1 MRVVGWAVVLL
12 CAVCAVPTGAS
23 AHPVLAAVPI
33 GRTDLSWWRHRHEEK
48 LAELHRHKVEL
59 VFLGDSITEDWE
71 LPAFRP
77 VWEHYYGDR
86 DAINLGFKGDTT
98 ASVLWRIYHG
108 EISGIDPK
116 VVVLL
121 IGANNMGRPHW
132 GAADTVEG
140 IAAILS
146 QLRRRLPHLKLL
158 LLSVLPSER
167 SAWITRTTAEINRML
182 AERYGRHQV
191 AAVTFLDVTKVFMR
205 DGRLDTGLFLD
216 PEMRPPEAPLH
227 PDPEGAALMAAAME
241 PTLAAMLGDRVHAP
255 MGNYASNQR

>member
-1 MRVVGWAVVLL
+1 MRFLCWVVVLL
-12 CAVCAVPTGAS
+12 SALCAVPIVAF

-33 GRTDLSWWRHRHEEK
+33 GRTDLPWWRHRHEEK
-48 LAELHRHKVEL
+48 LAELHRQKVDL

-77 VWEHYYGDR
+77 VWEHYYGHR
-86 DAINLGFKGDTT
+86 HAINLGFKGDTT
-98 ASVLWRIYHG
+98 ASVLWRIDHG
-108 EISGIDPK
+108 ELSGIDPK
-116 VVVLL
+116 LVVLL

-140 IAAILS
+140 IEAILA
-146 QLRRRLPHLKLL
+146 QLRQRLSHTKVL

-167 SAWITRTTAEINRML
+167 SAWVTHTTVEINHML
-182 AERYGRHQV
+182 AARYGSHQV
-191 AAVTFLDVTKVFMR
+191 AGVMCLDVTKIFMR
-205 DGRLDTGLFLD
+205 HGRLDTGLFLD
-216 PEMRPPEAPLH
+216 PQMKPPEAPLH

-255 MGNYASNQR
+255 MGSFARN

>member
-1 MRVVGWAVVLL
+1 MRFFCWAVVLL
-12 CAVCAVPTGAS
+12 CAVWAAPRGAS

-33 GRTDLSWWRHRHEEK
+33 ARTDLPWWRHRHEEK
-48 LAELHRHKVEL
+48 LAELHRQKVEL

-71 LPAFRP
+71 LPAFRS

-86 DAINLGFKGDTT
+86 HAIDLGFKGDTT
-98 ASVLWRIYHG
+98 ASVLWRIEHG
-108 EISGIDPK
+108 EVSGIDPK
-116 VVVLL
+116 LVVLL

-146 QLRRRLPHLKLL
+146 QLRKRLPHTKVL

-167 SAWITRTTAEINRML
+167 SAWITRTTAEINQML
-182 AERYGRHQV
+182 AARYGAHQV
-191 AAVTFLDVTKVFMR
+191 ADVTYLDVTNVFMR

-216 PEMRPPEAPLH
+216 PRMRPPEAPLH
-227 PDPEGAALMAAAME
+227 PDPEGAALMAAATE
-241 PTLAAMLGDRVHAP
+241 PTLAAMLGDRVHAT
-255 MGNYASNQR
+255 MGSYASK